1 MAQVNLRAQ
10 GASSSFFAKRVVLAL
25 LLTAGFYALVL
36 AVIALC
42 GGLLYWILSESSRV
56 DVRLIIVLAIVPLL
70 LIASLLPRRDRFVA
84 PGPKLDRAH
93 EPVLFAVIDAVAKQ
107 TGQKP
112 PAEVYVLSDAN
123 AFVTE
128 RGGVLGIATKR
139 VMGIGMP
146 LLQTL
151 TVSQLRGVLAH
162 EFGHFQGGDTRLGG
176 WIYKLRGAIGRTI
189 DNLGFLQA
197 PFSWYGKLFMR
208 VTQALSRQQEFEADR
223 LAAGI
228 VGSTIMADAL
238 RTVRYTSVAF
248 SVYWQNEVMP
258 LLNAGY
264 RPPVT
269 EGFLRYLETQ
279 SVREMIASYQAEA
292 ASEKTDPYDT
302 HPAMHERIAAIHEM
316 RIDAGESDARTAIT
330 LVKQS
335 DSLELAL
342 LLDMGGVESLERLRV
357 ISWEDAGQVYRER
370 WRHEQL
376 PFEETLAGLTI
387 GDLGEYINS
396 PKPAMLTVLRGA
408 MRNPLLSSVDARDI
422 ARGIAADAV
431 SLALSDAGWTIGPI
445 LGQPITMLNGERSV
459 QPFTHANA
467 IVKGDMTPA
476 QWREL
481 MAGLGVADLSV
492 G

>member
-1 MAQVNLRAQ
+1 MAQINLRAQ

-25 LLTAGFYALVL
+25 LLTAGFYTLVL

-42 GGLLYWILSESSRV
+42 GGLLYWILSDASRV
-56 DVRLIIVLAIVPLL
+56 DVRLIILLAIVPLL

-84 PGPKLDRAH
+84 PGPKLNRAH
-93 EPVLFAVIDAVAKQ
+93 EPALFATIDAVARQ

-112 PAEVYVLSDAN
+112 PAEVYLLADAN

-128 RGGVLGIATKR
+128 RGGILGIATKR

-197 PFSWYGKLFMR
+197 PFNWYGKLFMR

-228 VGSTIMADAL
+228 VGSTVMSDAL
-238 RTVRYTSVAF
+238 RTVRQTGLAYN
-248 SVYWQNEVMP
+248 VYWQMEVMP
-258 LLNAGY
+258 LINAGY

-269 EGFLRYLETQ
+269 AGFARYLDTR
-279 SVREMIASYQAEA
+279 VAREMISAYQAEA

-302 HPAMHERIAAIHEM
+302 HPAMHERIAAIHAQRAEPAE
-316 RIDAGESDARTAIT
+316 IDARMA
-330 LVKQS
+330 V
-335 DSLELAL
+335 SLLKHADEMELAL
-342 LLDMGGVESLERLRV
+342 LLDMGGSDSLEKLRP
-357 ISWEDAGQVYRER
+357 IAWEDAGQVYRER
-370 WRHEQL
+370 WQHDQQ
-376 PFEETLAGLTI
+376 PFVDMLAGLTI
-387 GDLGEYINS
+387 GDLGEFINA
-396 PKPAMLTVLRGA
+396 PTPAVLSVLRAATG
-408 MRNPLLSSVDARDI
+408 NPLLSSVDAREL
-422 ARGIAADAV
+422 ACSIAAGAA
-431 SLALSDAGWTIGPI
+431 ALTLCDKGWTIGPV
-445 LGQPITMLNGERSV
+445 LGQAIALSLGDRVVE
-459 QPFTHANA
+459 PFTHANA
-467 IVKGDMTPA
+467 IVKGEKTPT
-476 QWREL
+476 QWRDL
-481 MAGLGVADLSV
+481 MTQLDVADLKV
-492 G
+492 R